1 MEKSIQELFDQ
12 YEEKTLAVE
21 AAKRAMDEAEIPDL
35 SKEEYITSEQ
45 ADKHLIACEERER
58 KEKELETLS
67 QEWSEIQDALAEKL
81 CKINTKVLV
90 KDKQDECTVLIHCEG
105 GGIMIEDK
113 EVN

>member
-12 YEEKTLAVE
+12 YEEKSLQVE
-21 AAKRAMDEAEIPDL
+21 AAKRAMDAAEVPDL
-35 SKEEYITSEQ
+35 SKEEYITAPQ
-45 ADKHLIACEERER
+45 ADEHLIACIERER

-67 QEWSEIQDALAEKL
+67 QEWSEIQDELAEKL

-90 KDKQDECTVLIHCEG
+90 KDKRDECTVLIHCEG
-105 GGIMIEDK
+105 GAIMVEDK